1 MRSGGIHLRTIWQEM
16 LIFDTNSW
24 YEVEIYQF
32 LITTLSPIGKWVNGC
47 HVICM
52 WHNTCDVI
60 AIVEWLESWYL
71 MPIWHQNISFCQH
84 HICNYHDDVA
94 CLCVVTQKWPF
105 LDVFAIHDN
114 VSFSCH
120 KDIVKLNGMT
130 VSVDEYEKEWERRRM
145 GNEWM
150 KSKIK
155 SLNEWSEW
163 GTNDCKIP

>member
-1 MRSGGIHLRTIWQEM
+1 MTY
-16 LIFDTNSW
+16 T
-24 YEVEIYQF
+24 
-32 LITTLSPIGKWVNGC
+32 
-47 HVICM
+47 
-52 WHNTCDVI
+52 
-60 AIVEWLESWYL
+60 
-71 MPIWHQNISFCQH
+71 
-84 HICNYHDDVA
+84 
-94 CLCVVTQKWPF
+94 VVTQKWPF

-120 KDIVKLNGMT
+120 KDVVKLNGMT

>member
-1 MRSGGIHLRTIWQEM
+1 MSSKCDLSSTLDYPDSKVHGANMGPTWVLSAPDGPHVGPMNLAIRVVEGLPHVSTTFQ
-16 LIFDTNSW
+16 NS
-24 YEVEIYQF
+24 
-32 LITTLSPIGKWVNGC
+32 ITDWEELKY
-47 HVICM
+47 
-52 WHNTCDVI
+52 
-60 AIVEWLESWYL
+60 WLEES
-71 MPIWHQNISFCQH
+71 ISFNYIIICQTL
-84 HICNYHDDVA
+84 IMLYN
-94 CLCVVTQKWPF
+94 CVVMQKWPF

>member
-1 MRSGGIHLRTIWQEM
+1 MFILPVVKDHVSWETTKSSGR
-16 LIFDTNSW
+16 LIQVS
-24 YEVEIYQF
+24 
-32 LITTLSPIGKWVNGC
+32 
-47 HVICM
+47 
-52 WHNTCDVI
+52 
-60 AIVEWLESWYL
+60 
-71 MPIWHQNISFCQH
+71 
-84 HICNYHDDVA
+84 
-94 CLCVVTQKWPF
+94 VVTQKWPF

-130 VSVDEYEKEWERRRM
+130 VSVYEYEKEWERRRM

>member
-1 MRSGGIHLRTIWQEM
+1 MSKKIQESIINDRQSM
-16 LIFDTNSW
+16 PNKLI
-24 YEVEIYQF
+24 
-32 LITTLSPIGKWVNGC
+32 
-47 HVICM
+47 
-52 WHNTCDVI
+52 
-60 AIVEWLESWYL
+60 
-71 MPIWHQNISFCQH
+71 
-84 HICNYHDDVA
+84 
-94 CLCVVTQKWPF
+94 VVTQKWPF
-105 LDVFAIHDN
+105 FDVFAIHDN